1 MCSGGDIVM
10 IRGARCGGRS
20 ARSATTRSVVVAI
33 GGVFLI
39 AACGSG
45 ALEGPDSR
53 SSGSSARESS
63 ERPGSSAS
71 AGPDQPGGPV
81 TYSYSLPEG
90 DTSHADENGV
100 MYWHLTSGN
109 CAQAQAHLDYSW
121 PWGFQSP
128 EEVLMFQVGTSMC
141 AGDVATAAAQFDRGE
156 SRYGWAGLATFGR
169 NLCNIY
175 RAYLSY
181 REQEPQDAISCPG
194 GGLVYWPGWP
204 DPQPRDDPRTTVV
217 EAESPDSPGSA
228 YTEEPPEPAP
238 EETSSPET
246 SPSLPGEPAD
256 TTEPPAGTSE
266 PESTPAPDQA
276 P

>member
-1 MCSGGDIVM
+1 M
-10 IRGARCGGRS
+10 IRGVRGGGRS
-20 ARSATTRSVVVAI
+20 ARSGTTRSVVVAI

-90 DTSHADENGV
+90 DTSRADEAGAVYDGV
-100 MYWHLTSGN
+100 YSGA
-109 CAQAQAHLDYSW
+109 CGAAQAHLDRTW
-121 PWGFQSP
+121 AWGFQSP
-128 EEVLMFQVGTSMC
+128 EEILMYQVAIDMC
-141 AGDVATAAAQFDRGE
+141 AGDEDSAAGMFDRGE

-181 REQEPQDAISCPG
+181 HEQEPQDAISCPG

-204 DPQPRDDPRTTVV
+204 DPQPRDDPRTAVV

-228 YTEEPPEPAP
+228 YTEEPPATAP